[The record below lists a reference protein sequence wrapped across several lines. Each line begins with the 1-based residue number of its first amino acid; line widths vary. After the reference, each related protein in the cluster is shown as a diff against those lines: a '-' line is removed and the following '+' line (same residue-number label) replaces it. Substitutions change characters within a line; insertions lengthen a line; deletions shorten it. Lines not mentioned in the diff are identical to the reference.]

1 MAIKAKPQFMRTQHG
16 SLFDRGRAD
25 SYYGRSRSPHW
36 WPLGTGRGDKVETL
50 TAKEIAEYNVGYD
63 NQEATGDKKDWGI

>member
-25 SYYGRSRSPHW
+25 SYYSRPRSPHW
-36 WPLGTGRGDKVETL
+36 WPLGTGRGEKVEKL

>member
-1 MAIKAKPQFMRTQHG
+1 MAIKTKPQFMRTQHG

-25 SYYGRSRSPHW
+25 SYYSRPRSPHW
-36 WPLGTGRGDKVETL
+36 YPKGSYNGERVETL

-63 NQEATGDKKDWGI
+63 NQEATGDKKGWGI